1 MSPHAAPEKQRVA
14 PRLEGVRRN
23 VQPPVCAAVK
33 YNLNCMGRVLTGLL
47 TQQAAHGRDGEIEGA
62 VLTKYVIRGGK
73 PLYGEIDISG
83 AKNAAVAIIPAALL
97 VDGVCRIENIPQI
110 SDVTLILNI
119 LQELG
124 ADVRTVN
131 RTTVDIDCSHIRN
144 AKVPN
149 ELARKIRAS
158 YYLIGALLGRF
169 GSAQVPP
176 PGGCHLGDRPID
188 QHIKGFVAMGAEVD
202 VRGGFVNA
210 WVKDGKRLSGAQV
223 YLDIV
228 SVGATMNIM
237 LAAALAN
244 GTTVIENAAKEPHIV
259 DLANFLN
266 SMGAQI
272 MGAGTDVIKIKG
284 VERLNGGT
292 YSIIPDQIEAGT
304 YMAAVAAT
312 GGEVLIKNVIPKHLE
327 CITAKLVETGVDV
340 EERDDAVLVRRD
352 PAAKLTRTNIKTL
365 PYPGFPTDMQPQMAV
380 VLSLAEGTS
389 VVTEGVWD
397 NRYRYVDE
405 IRRMGAQFQV
415 DGKVAVIEGVDHLT
429 GAPVRACDLRAGA
442 AMVIAG
448 LAAHGVTEVDCIHYI
463 ERGYEDIVRKLSG
476 VGADI
481 RVVVTPDEDKQA
493 QVG

>member
-1 MSPHAAPEKQRVA
+1 M
-14 PRLEGVRRN
+14 
-23 VQPPVCAAVK
+23 
-33 YNLNCMGRVLTGLL
+33 
-47 TQQAAHGRDGEIEGA
+47 
-62 VLTKYVIRGGK
+62 TKYVIHGGK
-73 PLYGEIDISG
+73 PLFGEIDISG

-144 AKVPN
+144 SRVPD

-169 GSAQVPP
+169 GSAEVPP
-176 PGGCHLGDRPID
+176 PGGCNFGVRPID
-188 QHIKGFVAMGAEVD
+188 QHIKGFVAMGADVD
-202 VRGGFVNA
+202 VRGGFIHA
-210 WVKDGKRLSGAQV
+210 KAKSGRMLGTQI

-237 LAAALAN
+237 LAAVLAD
-244 GTTVIENAAKEPHIV
+244 GMTVIENAAKEPHVV

-266 SMGAQI
+266 SMGADI
-272 MGAGTDVIKIKG
+272 MGAGTDVIKIRG
-284 VERLNGGT
+284 VERLSGGI

-304 YMAAVAAT
+304 YMAAVAAA
-312 GGEVLIKNVIPKHLE
+312 GGEVLIQNVIPKHLE
-327 CITAKLVETGVDV
+327 CITAKLLEMGVDV
-340 EERDDAVLVRRD
+340 DERDDAVLVRRTGR
-352 PAAKLTRTNIKTL
+352 LTRTNVKTL
-365 PYPGFPTDMQPQMAV
+365 PYPGFPTDMQPQIAAV
-380 VLSLAEGTS
+380 LCLAEGTS
-389 VVTEGVWD
+389 VLTEGVWD

-405 IRRMGAQFQV
+405 FRRMGAQIQV
-415 DGKVAVIEGVDHLT
+415 DGKIAVIEGVESLT
-429 GAPVRACDLRAGA
+429 GAKIQACDLRAGA

-448 LAAHGVTEVDCIHYI
+448 LAAQGTTEISCIHHI

-481 RVVVTPDEDKQA
+481 RVVVTPDEGKQM